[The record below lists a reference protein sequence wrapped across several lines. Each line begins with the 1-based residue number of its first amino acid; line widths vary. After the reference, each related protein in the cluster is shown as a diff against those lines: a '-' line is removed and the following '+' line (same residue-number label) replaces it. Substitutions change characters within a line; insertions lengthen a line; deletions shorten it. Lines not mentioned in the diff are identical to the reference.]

1 MKGLIRVVFEL
12 VLIAGIFFLAYEV
25 IKRNKQIEK
34 LDASIVQQNEALAGL
49 KSTNED
55 YEKSII
61 NLRKLINTLEEN
73 YFSDGDF
80 IQLNVT
86 SKEQAKEVLWNS
98 ILKQEDKIQA
108 HPVLGGRFYFTSGA
122 PIKNNYYIAQIED
135 GHILGSSLYKYNVTK
150 NGIIWKHLDTTFE

>member
-1 MKGLIRVVFEL
+1 MKGLIRVLFEL

-34 LDASIVQQNEALAGL
+34 LDESIVQQDEALAGL

-61 NLRKLINTLEEN
+61 NLRKQINTLEEN
-73 YFSDGDF
+73 YFSDRDF
-80 IQLNVT
+80 FQLNVT

-98 ILKQEDKIQA
+98 ILKQE
-108 HPVLGGRFYFTSGA
+108 V
-122 PIKNNYYIAQIED
+122 
-135 GHILGSSLYKYNVTK
+135 
-150 NGIIWKHLDTTFE
+150 